1 METPTP
7 TPDAPKPGYQTSEF
21 GVAAGTGLAA
31 LIPIIQG
38 VLSKSGD
45 TTVEV
50 ICLTVVAVTF
60 IVSRTF
66 LKR

>member
-1 METPTP
+1 MKTPTP
-7 TPDAPKPGYQTSEF
+7 TPNAPKPGYKTSEF

-31 LIPIIQG
+31 LSPSSQG
-38 VLSKSGD
+38 GVAKSGD

-66 LKR
+66 IKL